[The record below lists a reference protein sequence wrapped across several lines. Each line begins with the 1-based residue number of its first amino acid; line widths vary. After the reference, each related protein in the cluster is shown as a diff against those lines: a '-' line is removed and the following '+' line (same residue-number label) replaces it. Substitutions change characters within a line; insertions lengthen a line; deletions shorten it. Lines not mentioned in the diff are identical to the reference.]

1 MAQPELN
8 TAIRKMIQVELDAM
22 HYYLKATELMQDE
35 GAIFHFTL
43 LAEEEQEHARSF
55 YEIYPGDDLP
65 PFEKILSESTANAP
79 IIKSLDIGL
88 IARLD
93 ERQALQL
100 AMKLEKELEGN
111 LRKISLELKCDEA
124 RAVIE
129 RNAESTLNHYEMI
142 ASDYAR
148 LYEDIEDKSS

>member
-1 MAQPELN
+1 MEQPELN

-22 HYYLKATELMQDE
+22 HYYLKAIESMQDE

-43 LAEEEQEHARSF
+43 LADEEREHARSF
-55 YEIYPGDDLP
+55 YEIYPEDDLP

-111 LRKISLELKCDEA
+111 LRKMASEIDNAEA

-129 RNAESTLNHYEMI
+129 KNAESTLSHYEMI

-148 LYEDIEDKSS
+148 LYEDTKD